1 MWVECPI
8 KNSSYKTKY
17 IHKYSERS
25 LFFNS
30 FVVDWVC
37 HSLKNTF
44 STVWTIHF
52 LTFVNNSGESK
63 CKAVKNDVIKPAS
76 VPIL

>member
-1 MWVECPI
+1 MWVEGPI
-8 KNSSYKTKY
+8 KNSSCKTKY
-17 IHKYSERS
+17 IHKYSDRS

-30 FVVDWVC
+30 FVVDWVY
-37 HSLKNTF
+37 HPLKNKL
-44 STVWTIHF
+44 STVWTIHLLNF
-52 LTFVNNSGESK
+52 DNNSDESK

>member
-1 MWVECPI
+1 MWVEGPT

-17 IHKYSERS
+17 IHKYSDRS

-37 HSLKNTF
+37 HPLKNKL
-44 STVWTIHF
+44 STVWTIHVI
-52 LTFVNNSGESK
+52 TFVNNSGESK
-63 CKAVKNDVIKPAS
+63 FKAVKNDVIKPAS
-76 VPIL
+76 VLIL